1 MQKRPK
7 VNECNGDFATT
18 TSSYM
23 AFLGASLVR
32 KILNRRTAHQQD
44 SSELELAFS
53 MRASSHGKARFT
65 QFVITELSMPDHT
78 KLVKSW
84 RQLAAEVAQ
93 EDDPKRL
100 AELTDKLLLAMEEEK
115 RLADARLQLASK
127 PLIKLRSE

>member
-53 MRASSHGKARFT
+53 MREGSHGKAS
-65 QFVITELSMPDHT
+65 VITELSMPDHT